1 MSWFRVIKEDDLF
14 LVTDNQGDVAHPQR
28 NDFAYGLFTKD
39 TRVLSRFYWVVD
51 GVSFHL
57 LSADA
62 SRNYEGIYRYGN
74 DESALET
81 GTALNGDTLI
91 LSRRQLI
98 DGHGGL
104 VEETVCENFGEQD
117 VELRLNCMVDVD
129 FSDMFEV
136 RGYLPTPLSK
146 TIRVMTANQMAVF
159 SYTASDGQLM
169 KTMIRLE
176 TGARESGYV
185 SDSGEGSAVSEGSSD
200 GSPDGSSVTSGVRLR
215 AKLQVGARQSA
226 TWRISVMVRAESAGA
241 GPDAAAFAGMAGM
254 AALAGMAGMADVEQE
269 TASSGKAGPG
279 VEPSAI
285 ARREADPFEVA
296 ESVPF
301 AVLERELQGRYSDWN
316 ATAPQVQTLVDFERW
331 YGQGLRDL
339 RMLVTDVGYGP
350 FPVAGV
356 PWFAVPF
363 GRDSLLT
370 AFEALH
376 VQPQLVRGTLA
387 TLAAFQGQQLNVAR
401 DEEPGK
407 MMHELRVGE
416 LSRTGKMPFG
426 PYYGSIDATPL
437 FLVLAAEY
445 ADWTGDLPFVRGI
458 LGHVKRA
465 FEWIENYGDR
475 DGDGFVEY
483 DRQADG
489 GIANQGWK
497 DSGDSIM
504 HKDGRLAVGPI
515 ALCEVQGY
523 VYKAYQSW
531 TRLYRRLERTAEAEH
546 CQQKA
551 QRLQK
556 QFIETFWIDADA
568 VVALALDVHK
578 TPLRVA
584 TSNMGQ
590 VLWSGILPDIL
601 AGKLVARL
609 MQPDLF
615 SGFGVRTLSALEAA
629 YHPLSYHNGS
639 VWPHD
644 NAFILFGMS
653 QYGYTDAAVRVA
665 EGLLRAAGH
674 FPQMRLP
681 ELFGGYA
688 GEPDEA
694 PAPYRVSCS
703 PQAWAAAAP
712 LLTLRALLGVKV
724 YPDQS
729 AFTCD
734 PRLLPGMDH
743 LIVTGLALGAGTV
756 DIAVERAISGGLSVS
771 VINNAT
777 GWKFAESGEL
787 TLLRG

>member
-14 LVTDNQGDVAHPQR
+14 LVTDNQGDVAHPLR

-39 TRVLSRFYWVVD
+39 TRVLSRFYWVID

-62 SRNYEGIYRYGN
+62 SRNYEGVYRYGN
-74 DESALET
+74 DEAALET

-104 VEETVCENFGEQD
+104 VEETVCENYGDQD

-136 RGYLPTPLSK
+136 RGYLSTPLPK
-146 TIRVMTANQMAVF
+146 TIRVTAVNGMAVF
-159 SYTASDGQLM
+159 SYTASDGQVM

-176 TGARESGYV
+176 SGAQENEYV
-185 SDSGEGSAVSEGSSD
+185 SDPGEDSAVSD

-226 TWRISVMVRAESAGA
+226 TWRVSVMVKAETAVAGR
-241 GPDAAAFAGMAGM
+241 DAAPFAG
-254 AALAGMAGMADVEQE
+254 LADVEQE
-269 TASSGKAGPG
+269 TASSADAGLDA
-279 VEPSAI
+279 ET
-285 ARREADPFEVA
+285 FEVE

-301 AVLERELQGRYSDWN
+301 AVLERELQDRYSDWSG
-316 ATAPQVQTLVDFERW
+316 AAPQVQTLVDFERW

-376 VQPQLVRGTLA
+376 IQPQLARGTLA
-387 TLAAFQGQQLNVAR
+387 TMAAFQGRQLDVAR

-416 LSRTGKMPFG
+416 LARTGKIPFG

-445 ADWTGDLPFVRGI
+445 ANWTGDLSFVRGI
-458 LGHVKRA
+458 LGHVKHA

-531 TRLYRRLERTAEAEH
+531 AQLYRRLERVAEAEH

-556 QFIETFWIDADA
+556 QFVETFWIDEDA

-578 TPLRVA
+578 TPLRVV

-590 VLWSGILPDIL
+590 VLWSGILPDVL
-601 AGKLVARL
+601 AGKLVSRL

-653 QYGYTDAAVRVA
+653 QYGYTDAAVRIA

-724 YPDQS
+724 YPDRA

-734 PRLLPGMDH
+734 PRLLPGMER
-743 LIVTGLALGAGTV
+743 LIVTRLALGDGTV
-756 DIAVERAISGGLSVS
+756 DIVVERAISGGLSVS

-777 GWKFAESGEL
+777 GWKFAESDEL